1 MNATPETLPKV
12 PQAAPAAALAKKR
25 RSPFLIGLGV
35 VVVLFVVTY
44 IFAWIRS
51 QALSQEYM
59 ANANSSY
66 EEGDY
71 LRALVGFE
79 EFDED
84 ANRYV
89 ARGGYF
95 QVQRIWA
102 SSYAWPVPAGVE
114 TAQQRIDEIIN
125 ERLTIEDAEQFIQ
138 VSAGRGNPYLG
149 IIYLRLGELYE
160 EDGDERSAREIYEEI
175 PELFAGQQSLI
186 DRAADHLNRLGASES
201 DQ

>member
-12 PQAAPAAALAKKR
+12 PQAAPAAALAPRKR
-25 RSPFLIGLGV
+25 NPFLIGLGV
-35 VVVLFVVTY
+35 VVLLFVATY
-44 IFAWIRS
+44 IIAWLRS
-51 QALSQEYM
+51 QALTQEYL
-59 ANANSSY
+59 ANANASY
-66 EEGDY
+66 EDGEF

-84 ANRYV
+84 ANRYI

-95 QVQRIWA
+95 QVQRIWS
-102 SSYAWPVPAGVE
+102 SSYAWPVPPGVE
-114 TAQQRIDEIIN
+114 TANQRINEIIN
-125 ERLTIEDAEQFIQ
+125 ERLTIEEAEQFIQ

-175 PELFAGQQSLI
+175 AELFPGQQSLI
-186 DRAADHLNRLGASES
+186 DRAEEHLRRLGASES